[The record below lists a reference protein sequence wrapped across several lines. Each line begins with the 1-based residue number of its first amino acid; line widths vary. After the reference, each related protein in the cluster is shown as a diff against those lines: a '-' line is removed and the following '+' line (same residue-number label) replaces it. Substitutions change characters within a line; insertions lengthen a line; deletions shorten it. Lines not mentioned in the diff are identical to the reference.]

1 MPDLTAGS
9 TIRALDTPPSVSV
22 SDATDEGA
30 FSNTVFEPGGTPV
43 GVAFIAPTTGRV
55 EVTWYARGESNSAGV
70 SMAVSVGVRT
80 GATIGA
86 GTSVVVAND
95 VRSLVFDV
103 HRDGKDMSLVVE
115 NLTAGSQYNAQI
127 EFKMLSAGNGDI
139 FDRLLSVKPL
149 S

>member
-1 MPDLTAGS
+1 MPQAGD
-9 TIRALDTPPSVSV
+9 TIRALDFPPAVSV
-22 SDATDEGA
+22 SNATDEGA
-30 FSNTVFEPGGTPV
+30 FSNTVYEPGGTPV
-43 GVAFIAPTTGRV
+43 GVVFIAPTSGKA

-86 GTSVVVAND
+86 GTSVVAAND

-103 HRDGKDMSLVVE
+103 HRDGKDMSIPVE
-115 NLTAGSQYNAQI
+115 NLVAGNQYNAQI

-139 FDRLLSVKPL
+139 FDRSITVKPL